1 MTTEQTSSATPD
13 AARTT
18 SGGDTFSP
26 PPLPPLLHERF
37 RAAARALPD
46 AVALTSDE
54 GSLTYAQVREHA
66 GRRAGWL
73 RAAGAGPE
81 TVVGIHLDRS
91 TDAVI
96 TMLAVLEAGAAYLP
110 LPLDYPAARLDLM
123 LRDSGVTLV
132 VTRRAV
138 TSGPLTAAARTLH
151 LEDEPPVGQPTGG
164 LPAPVPLSPDNLAYL
179 VYTSGSTGTPKAVGV
194 SHRGAVN
201 LVDPGQSYVD
211 FGPKET
217 FLQLAP
223 MAFDVAAFEIWGAL
237 ANGGRLVIAAPS
249 YQAIE
254 KLPDVLIRERVTTM
268 LITTTLFNVLWD
280 ARPEAFDSVR
290 RLIVGGS
297 VMSVDRAR
305 QFAER
310 HRQRGADNRIING
323 YGPSEATTLV
333 SAHSMARIPDSETN
347 PPLGTP
353 ITGVSLWLL
362 NERLRKVRPG
372 EEGQIFIGG
381 TAVTRGYLGRPG
393 ATSLRFVPDPWAGT
407 PGARMYATGD
417 KGRLRSDG
425 LIEYTGRFDDQV
437 KVRGYRVELG
447 EVEAALRDH
456 PRVRD
461 VSVVLVREESGA
473 ERLVAHVVPEPLN
486 ADPSRLLADHVT
498 EMLPE
503 FMRPSAYVSHAVL
516 PRGLTGKVDRE
527 ALIRLSQQGAPDGDS
542 THDGPARRR
551 LTRTEAVM
559 AGIWV
564 ELLGVEGVALDD
576 DFFELGGDSLLAVRA
591 VLKAEERGLPVTLAQ
606 LLTRSTLRE
615 LCAELVEAGTRPAG

>member
-1 MTTEQTSSATPD
+1 
-13 AARTT
+13 
-18 SGGDTFSP
+18 
-26 PPLPPLLHERF
+26 
-37 RAAARALPD
+37 
-46 AVALTSDE
+46 
-54 GSLTYAQVREHA
+54 
-66 GRRAGWL
+66 
-73 RAAGAGPE
+73 
-81 TVVGIHLDRS
+81 
-91 TDAVI
+91 
-96 TMLAVLEAGAAYLP
+96 VLEAGAAYLP
-110 LPLDYPAARLDLM
+110 LPLEYPAARLALM

-132 VTRRAV
+132 VTGGTV
-138 TSGPLTAAARTLH
+138 PSVPLPGSVPTLR
-151 LEDEPPVGQPTGG
+151 LADEPPIGHPPVPRSD
-164 LPAPVPLSPDNLAYL
+164 PVPLSPDNLAYL

-194 SHRGAVN
+194 THRGAVN

-237 ANGGRLVIAAPS
+237 AGGGRLVIAAPS
-249 YQAIE
+249 YQAVE
-254 KLPDVLIRERVTTM
+254 ELPDLLIRERVTTM

-280 ARPEAFDSVR
+280 MRPEAFDSVR

-297 VMSVDRAR
+297 VMSVERAR
-305 QFAER
+305 QFTER
-310 HRQRGADNRIING
+310 HRRRGADNRIING

-333 SAHSMARIPDSETN
+333 SAHSMAWIPDGETN

-362 NERLRKVRPG
+362 DERLRKVRPG

-381 TAVTRGYLGRPG
+381 TAVTRGYLNRPG
-393 ATSLRFVPDPWAGT
+393 ATSLRFVPDPWAAA

-417 KGRLRSDG
+417 KGRLRPDG

-456 PRVRD
+456 PRVRE

-473 ERLVAHVVPEPLN
+473 ERLVAHVVPEPRGTDL
-486 ADPSRLLADHVT
+486 SRILTAHVT
-498 EMLPE
+498 ELLPE
-503 FMRPSAYVSHAVL
+503 FMRPSAYVGHDAL

-527 ALIRLSQQGAPDGDS
+527 ALVRSSRPGAQEAAGAGDA
-542 THDGPARRR
+542 PARRR
-551 LTRTEAVM
+551 LSRTEAVM

-564 ELLGVEGVALDD
+564 EVLGVEGVALDD

-591 VLKAEERGLPVTLAQ
+591 VLKAEERGLPVTLAR
-606 LLTRSTLRE
+606 LLTRTTLRE
-615 LCAELVEAGTRPAG
+615 LCADLPEA